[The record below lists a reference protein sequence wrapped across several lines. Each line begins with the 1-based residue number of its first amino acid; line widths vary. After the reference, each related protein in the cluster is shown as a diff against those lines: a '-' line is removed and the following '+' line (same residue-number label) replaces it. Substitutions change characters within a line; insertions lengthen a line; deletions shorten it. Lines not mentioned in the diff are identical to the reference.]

1 MLATSASGGSEAPS
15 IVNDNNMRLLFEIQK
30 KVGNSHSNLNFGCV
44 CCMVLMFL
52 LIVKVDDLRANYS
65 GSTVALA
72 DICLKPLSTDCA
84 TQSVLQV
91 MILYC
96 LLSSLL

>member
-1 MLATSASGGSEAPS
+1 
-15 IVNDNNMRLLFEIQK
+15 
-30 KVGNSHSNLNFGCV
+30 
-44 CCMVLMFL
+44 MVLMFL

-91 MILYC
+91 MILQYLQYSFCIETNLVSQEYTNVLYSILC
-96 LLSSLL
+96 LIWFIQTTIEVIVSMLNAAVFPAGS

>member
-1 MLATSASGGSEAPS
+1 
-15 IVNDNNMRLLFEIQK
+15 
-30 KVGNSHSNLNFGCV
+30 
-44 CCMVLMFL
+44 MVLMFL

-91 MILYC
+91 MILQYLQDSFC
-96 LLSSLL
+96 IETNLVSQECTNVLYSCVVFNLVIQTTMELIASMLNAAVFPAGS

>member
-1 MLATSASGGSEAPS
+1 
-15 IVNDNNMRLLFEIQK
+15 
-30 KVGNSHSNLNFGCV
+30 
-44 CCMVLMFL
+44 MVLMFL
-52 LIVKVDDLRANYS
+52 IIVKVDDLRANYS

-91 MILYC
+91 MILQYLQDSFC
-96 LLSSLL
+96 IETNLVS